1 MDARPHGE
9 VGDEG
14 VEEDVLAV
22 EQLVHFGTDF
32 RGLDVRVVLKN
43 CTVQSSYTGCNTQM
57 ERN

>member
-1 MDARPHGE
+1 MDARLHGE

-32 RGLDVRVVLKN
+32 RGLDV
-43 CTVQSSYTGCNTQM
+43 
-57 ERN
+57 

>member
-22 EQLVHFGTDF
+22 EQLLHFGTDF
-32 RGLDVRVVLKN
+32 GGLDV
-43 CTVQSSYTGCNTQM
+43 
-57 ERN
+57 